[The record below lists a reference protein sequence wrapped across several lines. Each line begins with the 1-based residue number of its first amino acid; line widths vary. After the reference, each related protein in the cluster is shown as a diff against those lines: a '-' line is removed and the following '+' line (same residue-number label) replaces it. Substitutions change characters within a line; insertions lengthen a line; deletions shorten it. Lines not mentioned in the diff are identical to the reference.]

1 MKQIISS
8 FIPAPKAAAGRGEGV
23 VSLRRTGN
31 GTGNDASLDLILPQA
46 AAGADGGVL
55 DAEAFQRMIS
65 LERKRTER
73 SRKPFVLMLLDMGS
87 CLPSDHNGKVLG
99 KVLSALSLATRETD
113 VTGWYQNNSIVGVMF
128 TEIKIDDRGAIL
140 STMMA
145 RVSETLRSNLSLEQF
160 GRISISFHLFPEEWN
175 HKTPQP
181 PTNATLY
188 PDLTRRDESRK
199 VFRVIKR
206 VMDVVGS
213 LLMLIFLSPLF
224 LVIAVA
230 IKVTSEGPVL
240 FRQRRVGQHGS
251 TFVFL
256 KFRSMYVGNDAAI
269 HKEYVTKLIAGQAE
283 RKPSNGNGNGNG
295 HGVYKLTDDPRITKV
310 GAFLRRTSLDELP
323 QFLNVLKGEM
333 SLVGPRPPIAYEV
346 EAYDIWHRRRVLEAK
361 PGITGLWQVYGRS
374 RVNFDD
380 MVRLD
385 LKYAKTWSPWMDVKI
400 LLRTPGAMFG
410 EGAY

>member
-1 MKQIISS
+1 VTLRRS
-8 FIPAPKAAAGRGEGV
+8 GNG
-23 VSLRRTGN
+23 VSLGPIRSQTA
-31 GTGNDASLDLILPQA
+31 T
-46 AAGADGGVL
+46 GADGSVL

-87 CLPSDHNGKVLG
+87 CLPSDKNGKVLG

-113 VTGWYQNNSIVGVMF
+113 VTGWYENNSIVGVMF
-128 TEIKIDDRGAIL
+128 TEINIDDRGSIL

-160 GRISISFHLFPEEWN
+160 GQISISFHLFPEDWDHEVP
-175 HKTPQP
+175 KGPSST
-181 PTNATLY
+181 TLY

-199 VFRVIKR
+199 VFRVVKR
-206 VMDVVGS
+206 VMDIVGS
-213 LLMLIFLSPLF
+213 LIMIIGLSPLF

-230 IKVTSEGPVL
+230 IKMTSEGPVL

-256 KFRSMYVGNDAAI
+256 KFRSMYVGNDSKV
-269 HKEYVTKLIAGQAE
+269 HREYVTKLIAGQAE
-283 RKPSNGNGNGNG
+283 RKPSNGNGNGN
-295 HGVYKLTDDPRITKV
+295 GVYKLTDDPRITKV

-323 QFLNVLKGEM
+323 QFFNVLNGEM

-385 LKYAKTWSPWMDVKI
+385 LRYARTWSPWMDVKI

>member
-1 MKQIISS
+1 MT
-8 FIPAPKAAAGRGEGV
+8 
-23 VSLRRTGN
+23 LRRSGN
-31 GTGNDASLDLILPQA
+31 FGSLGPVRSQTA
-46 AAGADGGVL
+46 TQADGSVL

-87 CLPSDHNGKVLG
+87 CLSSGNNGKVLG

-113 VTGWYQNNSIVGVMF
+113 VTGWYENNSIVGVMF
-128 TEIKIDDRGAIL
+128 TEINIDDRGSIL

-160 GRISISFHLFPEEWN
+160 GQISISFHLFPEDWDHEVP
-175 HKTPQP
+175 KGPSST
-181 PTNATLY
+181 TLY

-199 VFRVIKR
+199 VFRVVKR
-206 VMDVVGS
+206 VMDIVGS
-213 LLMLIFLSPLF
+213 LIMIIGLSPLF

-230 IKVTSEGPVL
+230 IKMTSEGPVL

-256 KFRSMYVGNDAAI
+256 KFRSMYVGNDFKV
-269 HKEYVTKLIAGQAE
+269 HREYVTKLIAGQAE
-283 RKPSNGNGNGNG
+283 RKPSNGNGNGN
-295 HGVYKLTDDPRITKV
+295 GVYKLTDDPRITKV

-323 QFLNVLKGEM
+323 QFFNVLKGEM

-385 LKYAKTWSPWMDVKI
+385 LRYARTWSPWMDVKI